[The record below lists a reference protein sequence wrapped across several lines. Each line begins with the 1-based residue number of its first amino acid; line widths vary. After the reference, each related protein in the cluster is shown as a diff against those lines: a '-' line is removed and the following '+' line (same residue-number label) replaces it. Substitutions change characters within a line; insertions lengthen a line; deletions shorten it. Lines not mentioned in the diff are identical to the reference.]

1 MAIILSLQLIER
13 EKKGISMRLLLAT
26 TLCFFSMADA
36 DLLIVNDAQVHGQLS
51 QNNGILFSDWSLLD
65 GFNPIDVYT
74 NEDELFG
81 WSLTANNG
89 VQGLDGIGATSL
101 EAGEALTIS
110 FLGEDVCSVGAMF
123 GLNDESG
130 EAVSGTLQ
138 LTLDDGSSFFTTIQ
152 QDGGFGGFISLN
164 QTIQSLTFQPFGES
178 DHNAIVSSIRVGVVP
193 SPGVAC
199 VLLIGLHAR
208 RSRLS

>member
-1 MAIILSLQLIER
+1 
-13 EKKGISMRLLLAT
+13 MRLLLAT
-26 TLCFFSMADA
+26 TLCSFSMAHA

-51 QNNGILFSDWSLLD
+51 RNNGILFSDWSLLD
-65 GFNPIDVYT
+65 GFDPIDVYT

-89 VQGLDGIGATSL
+89 VQGLAGIGATSL
-101 EAGEALTIS
+101 EAGESLTIS

-123 GLNDESG
+123 GLNDKSG

-138 LTLDDGSSFFTTIQ
+138 LTLDDGSSFFTTIE

-178 DHNAIVSSIRVGVVP
+178 DHNAIVSSIRVGIVP
-193 SPGVAC
+193 SPGVAS

-208 RSRLS
+208 RRRLS